1 MGTTTNINRRDWIR
15 KSVLTA
21 GGAMALPYM
30 GLAETPKAPLTLD
43 AEGNAIYSPF
53 FKEYLPKPEDLM
65 PELAAK
71 LNANENPYGPSPM
84 AMEAFKN
91 SVSGGNRYAWKELF
105 QLVDK
110 IADFEKVESKNI
122 MMGPGSSDLL
132 EKTAMVFFK
141 DGGNVVSADPSYMSL
156 IRVAES
162 VGATWKP
169 VPLKEDWSHDL
180 KAMEEAIDDQTKLV
194 YICNPNN
201 PTGSMTDHE
210 ELVDFCSRVSKKVPV
225 FVDEAYLWFL
235 EDGAKKSMVSLI
247 NQGKN
252 VIIARTFSKIHG
264 MAGLRVGYI
273 VALEETLDR
282 LKKITRGGMGITLP
296 SVYGAIAAMD
306 DADFIDKSR
315 TLNAECREYVY
326 SSLKQLG
333 IDSYVPSSTS
343 FIIFPIQMEGKPFLE
358 QMTELKV
365 GVRAFQFMDQNWCR
379 VSMGT
384 MEEMKTFTSA
394 LNKVLV

>member
-1 MGTTTNINRRDWIR
+1 
-15 KSVLTA
+15 
-21 GGAMALPYM
+21 MALPYM

-210 ELVDFCSRVSKKVPV
+210 ELVDFCSRVSEKVPV

-358 QMTELKV
+358 RMTELKV

>member
-1 MGTTTNINRRDWIR
+1 
-15 KSVLTA
+15 
-21 GGAMALPYM
+21 MALPYM

-210 ELVDFCSRVSKKVPV
+210 ELVDFCSRVSEKVPV

>member
-210 ELVDFCSRVSKKVPV
+210 ELVDFCSRVSEKVPI

-273 VALEETLDR
+273 VALEETLNR

-358 QMTELKV
+358 RMTELKV